1 VTDYEKQYQAS
12 RDVCGPP
19 FREFVTFFERYD
31 ETEARV
37 LDLGCGQGRDALLVA
52 RMGHH
57 VLGVD
62 ISRSGISHML
72 EEAAREALDVYG
84 VVADIVEYEPSGDY
98 DVVILDR
105 VLHMLEDDRERLAV
119 LEKASSVTRPGGF
132 VLIADTPKH
141 QQLIRSF
148 FEDRPD
154 EWARI
159 RDRKGFIFTQRSWDG
174 DIVQGLAD
182 VWPRMTR

>member
-1 VTDYEKQYQAS
+1 VTDYEVQFQKTHDA
-12 RDVCGPP
+12 CGPP
-19 FREFVTFFERYD
+19 FPELLAFFEHYNK
-31 ETEARV
+31 TGARV
-37 LDLGCGQGRDALLVA
+37 LDLGCGQGRDALFIA
-52 RMGHH
+52 RRGHQ

-62 ISRSGISHML
+62 ISRTGVSQML
-72 EEAAREALDVYG
+72 EESEREGLSVSG
-84 VVADIVEYEPSGDY
+84 VVANAVVYDPPGDF
-98 DVVILDR
+98 DLVILDR

-154 EWARI
+154 EWAKI
-159 RDRKGFIFTQRSWDG
+159 RDRKDFIFAQRS
-174 DIVQGLAD
+174 
-182 VWPRMTR
+182 